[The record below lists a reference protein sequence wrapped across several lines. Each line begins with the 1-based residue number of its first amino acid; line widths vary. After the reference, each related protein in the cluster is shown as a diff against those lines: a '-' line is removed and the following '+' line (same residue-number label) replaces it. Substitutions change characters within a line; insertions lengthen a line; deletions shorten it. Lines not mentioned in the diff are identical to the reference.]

1 MEVSHELSS
10 ELGAAITNDFARES
24 ELTPYMV
31 TIDLGGSKGREFHIG
46 REYYDVL
53 GESVDDD

>member
-1 MEVSHELSS
+1 MKISHELSG
-10 ELGAAITNDFARES
+10 ELGATITDDLPRES
-24 ELTPYMV
+24 KLAPYMV
-31 TIDLGGSKGREFHIG
+31 TIDLGGSEGGEFHIG